1 MSEPRHMSG
10 LDCNAILFDLDGVLV
25 DSAACVERHWR
36 RWANSHGLDAE
47 RILRVAQGR
56 RTAETIAT
64 VAPHLDA
71 ELESAE
77 LVRGEEN
84 DVVGVYE
91 VAGARELLGCLQR
104 DAWAIATSGNT
115 RTALTR
121 LRHTGLP
128 EPAVLISADDVSRG
142 KPDPEVYLLAARRL
156 GIAAGDCVVVE
167 DTPAGVEAARA
178 AQMRVIAISSTH
190 TRDAVAHADM
200 VVDRLRDLVVRVNE
214 DGGGFRIRIQ
224 ARGGL

>member
-1 MSEPRHMSG
+1 MSC

-25 DSAACVERHWR
+25 DSAECVKRHWR
-36 RWANSHGLDAE
+36 RWAARHGLDADE
-47 RILRVAQGR
+47 IVRVAHGR

-77 LVRGEEN
+77 LARGEEI
-84 DVVGVYE
+84 DTVGVYE
-91 VAGARELLGCLQR
+91 VAGARELLGCLPR
-104 DAWAIATSGNT
+104 DAWAIATSGNR

-156 GIAAGDCVVVE
+156 GIVAGDCVVVE
-167 DTPAGVEAARA
+167 DTPAGVESAQA
-178 AQMRVIAISSTH
+178 AQMQVIAVASTH
-190 TRDAVAHADM
+190 TRDALASADV
-200 VVDRLRDLVVRVNE
+200 VVDHLRDLVVRVDA
-214 DGGGFRIRIQ
+214 DGDTSRIAIETRDQ
-224 ARGGL
+224 A

>member
-1 MSEPRHMSG
+1 MSCM
-10 LDCNAILFDLDGVLV
+10 DCNAILFDLDGVLV
-25 DSAACVERHWR
+25 DSAACVERHWC
-36 RWANSHGLDAE
+36 RWAASHGLDAE
-47 RILRVAQGR
+47 RIVRVAHGR

-77 LVRGEEN
+77 LARGEEI
-84 DVVGVYE
+84 DTVGVYE
-91 VAGARELLGCLQR
+91 VAGARGLLGCLPC

-128 EPAVLISADDVSRG
+128 EPEVLISADDVSQG
-142 KPDPEVYLLAARRL
+142 KPDPEPYLLAARRL
-156 GIAAGDCVVVE
+156 GIAASDCVVVE
-167 DTPAGVEAARA
+167 DTSAGVEAARA

-200 VVDRLRDLVVRVNE
+200 VVGCLRDLVVRVNAA
-214 DGGGFRIRIQ
+214 GGSYRITIE
-224 ARGGL
+224 ARGNELPN